1 VEFSRLE
8 HLQGLPG
15 PILLTGHT
23 GFKGTW
29 MTYLMESLKVNVVG
43 YSLPATAHSMFN
55 RTGRIGLI
63 PEAFADIRDY
73 QALSNFIKIQKPSAI
88 IHMAAQPLVMKSYE
102 DPRETF
108 EINVLGTVNL
118 LDVAFKHDFVK
129 AVLVVTT
136 DKVYR
141 NDNSARAFT
150 ESDPLEGK
158 DPYSASKV
166 ATESVVS
173 AWQQISKIYSGP
185 KIASVRAGNV
195 IGGGDYAENRIIPDL
210 IRGVIHGKVTEI
222 RNPRSTRP
230 WLHVLDP
237 LWGYLLTL
245 SALIEGRQIK
255 CINFSPK
262 EVSKSV
268 LEVTQI
274 AERIWGEI
282 KGQKLVNDE
291 SSEKNHELESFE
303 LRLNSKLAEDLLG
316 WKTEFSQDEAIASTI
331 NWWKSLLTSQTP
343 ASKLIYGDIN
353 EFLQKK
359 RNQVKNGGKRNPLE
373 GC

>member
-1 VEFSRLE
+1 
-8 HLQGLPG
+8 
-15 PILLTGHT
+15 
-23 GFKGTW
+23 
-29 MTYLMESLKVNVVG
+29 
-43 YSLPATAHSMFN
+43 
-55 RTGRIGLI
+55 
-63 PEAFADIRDY
+63 
-73 QALSNFIKIQKPSAI
+73 
-88 IHMAAQPLVMKSYE
+88 MAAQPLVIKSYE

-108 EINVLGTVNL
+108 EVNVMGTVNL
-118 LDVAFKHDFVK
+118 LDIALKFDFVK

-141 NDNSARAFT
+141 NDNSARSFI

-173 AWQQISKIYSGP
+173 AWQQISNVSNGP
-185 KIASVRAGNV
+185 NIASVRAGNV

-210 IRGVIHGKVTEI
+210 IRGVLNGKATNI

-230 WLHVLDP
+230 WQHVLDP

-255 CINFSPK
+255 SINFAPR

-274 AERIWGEI
+274 AKSVWGEI
-282 KGQKLVNDE
+282 QIEEINIDE
-291 SSEKNHELESFE
+291 RSAQNQALESIE
-303 LRLNSKLAEDLLG
+303 LHLNSKLAEELLG
-316 WKTEFSQDEAIASTI
+316 WKPEFSQEEAVKSSI
-331 NWWKSLLTSQTP
+331 NWWKSLQTSKTP
-343 ASKLIYGDIN
+343 ASELISADVKA
-353 EFLQKK
+353 FLQRK
-359 RNQVKNGGKRNPLE
+359 VL
-373 GC
+373 